1 MKKRNLFVLAVAL
14 VAILA
19 SATLSAAGVAEQD
32 LAAKEE
38 KAGTLT
44 IGVSQEAVGLDPHIV
59 TAFSSMRRL
68 DLLYSRLVRLD
79 EQMKVVPD
87 LAESWEI
94 PDNLTYIFHLRKGVK
109 FHNGR
114 ELVADD
120 VKYSL
125 ERVLDPK
132 TASPGRSYIASI
144 SKIEVLD
151 TYTVKLT
158 LSSPLASL
166 LDALTSNNISIV
178 PREAVEEN
186 GNLQRVAVGTGPYLL
201 KEWVVDNSMTLVKNP
216 NYFEAGYPVTDTII
230 FRVIPEEASLYAGV
244 RSGNLDVATINDGA
258 TIRQAKV
265 DKNVVVM
272 NKPGMN
278 VRVFS
283 FNNQKK
289 PFDDVRVR
297 QAVALAL
304 DRTEILTMA
313 EHGMGAATGPIPISA
328 KEWAL
333 DPADLPFGKSDYAK
347 AKQLLAEAGYPNGFS
362 FDIVCS
368 STYEGGLAVAQ
379 VVQNQLKNI
388 GLTANLDVVEWG
400 NYIDRWVKR
409 DFSTMIELRGGSS
422 EPDRF
427 LYRSLH
433 STGGVNNFLF
443 ADAEVDALLDLGR
456 EQTAPQERKATY
468 DKLQQELSEKVPLVF
483 LYCPNENQV
492 LSPHVQGFKQVGNG
506 SLYYLSQASVVK

>member
-1 MKKRNLFVLAVAL
+1 MKKRNLFVLCIVLLMLATVPVVFANGVSETPAVAQK
-14 VAILA
+14 
-19 SATLSAAGVAEQD
+19 AT
-32 LAAKEE
+32 
-38 KAGTLT
+38 TLT
-44 IGVSQEAVGLDPHIV
+44 IGVGQEAVGLDPHIV

-79 EQMKVVPD
+79 ENMKVVPD

-94 PDNLTYIFHLRKGVK
+94 PNNLTYIFHLKKGVK

-114 ELVADD
+114 EMVAED

-125 ERVLDPK
+125 ERVLDPT
-132 TASPGRSYIASI
+132 TASPGRSYISSI
-144 SKIEVLD
+144 KDIEVID
-151 TYTVKLT
+151 EYTIKLV
-158 LSSPLASL
+158 LSAPLASL

-178 PREAVEEN
+178 PKEAVEAN
-186 GNLQRVAVGTGPYLL
+186 GNLQRVAVGTGPYML
-201 KEWVVDNSMTLVKNP
+201 KEWVVDNSMTLVRNP
-216 NYFEAGYPVTDTII
+216 NYFEKDLPATDTII

-244 RSGNLDVATINDGA
+244 KSGNLDLATINDGA
-258 TIRQAKV
+258 TIRQAKN

-272 NKPGMN
+272 SKPGMN

-283 FNNQKK
+283 FNNEKK

-304 DRTEILTMA
+304 DRSEILTMA
-313 EHGMGAATGPIPISA
+313 EYGMGQTTGPIPISA
-328 KEWAL
+328 KEWAIA
-333 DPADLPFGKSDYAK
+333 PEDLAFGKPDYAK

-379 VVQNQLKNI
+379 VAQSQLKNI

-409 DFSTMIELRGGSS
+409 DFSAMIELRGGSS

-427 LYRSLH
+427 LFRSLH
-433 STGGVNNFLF
+433 STGGVNNFMF
-443 ADAEVDALLDLGR
+443 KDAETDALLELGR
-456 EQTAPQERKATY
+456 AQTVPSERKATY
-468 DKLQQELSEKVPLVF
+468 DKLQQVLTEKAPLIF
-483 LYCPNENQV
+483 LYSPNENQV
-492 LSPHVQGFKQVGNG
+492 LSPLVQGFKQIGNG
-506 SLYYLSQASVVK
+506 SLYYVTHAQVIK

>member
-1 MKKRNLFVLAVAL
+1 MNKRNLFVFCTVLLLLTAL
-14 VAILA
+14 NPVF
-19 SATLSAAGVAEQD
+19 AAGVAEQAP
-32 LAAKEE
+32 AAQ
-38 KAGTLT
+38 KAPTLT

-68 DLLYSRLVRLD
+68 DLLYNRLVRLD
-79 EQMKVVPD
+79 ENMQVVPD
-87 LAESWEI
+87 LAQSWEI

-114 ELVADD
+114 ELTADD

-125 ERVLDPK
+125 ERVLDPT
-132 TASPGRSYIASI
+132 TASPGRSYISTI
-144 SKIEVLD
+144 SKIEVVD

-178 PREAVEEN
+178 PREAVQEH
-186 GNLQRVAVGTGPYLL
+186 GNLQRVAVGTGPYML

-216 NYFEAGYPVTDTII
+216 NYFEAGLPKSDEVI

-244 RSGNLDVATINDGA
+244 RSGNLDLATINDGA
-258 TIRQAKV
+258 TIRQAKA

-272 NKPGMN
+272 SKPGMN

-289 PFDDVRVR
+289 PFDDIRVR

-304 DRTEILTMA
+304 DRSEILTMA
-313 EHGMGAATGPIPISA
+313 EYGMGAATGPIPISA
-328 KEWAL
+328 KVWAIAP
-333 DPADLPFGKSDYAK
+333 DKLPLGKTDYAK
-347 AKQLLAEAGYPNGFS
+347 AKQLLSEAGYPNGFS

-379 VVQNQLKNI
+379 VIQNQLKNI

-409 DFSTMIELRGGSS
+409 DFATMVELRGGSS

-433 STGGVNNFLF
+433 STGGVNNFMYK
-443 ADAEVDALLDLGR
+443 DAETDALLELGR
-456 EQTAPQERKATY
+456 EQTDPAERKATY
-468 DKLQQELSEKVPLVF
+468 DKVQMVLSEKAPLVF
-483 LYCPNENQV
+483 LYSPNENQV
-492 LSPHVQGFKQVGNG
+492 TSPYVEGFKQIGNG
-506 SLYYLSQASVVK
+506 SLYYVTHAQVIK

>member
-1 MKKRNLFVLAVAL
+1 MKKRNLFVLCTVLLVL
-14 VAILA
+14 VAV
-19 SATLSAAGVAEQD
+19 SSVFAAGVAEQAP
-32 LAAKEE
+32 AAQKSP
-38 KAGTLT
+38 TLT

-68 DLLYSRLVRLD
+68 DLLYNRLVRLD
-79 EQMKVVPD
+79 DNMQVVPD

-94 PDNLTYIFHLRKGVK
+94 PNNLTYIFHLRKGVK

-114 ELVADD
+114 ELTADD

-125 ERVLDPK
+125 ERVLDPA
-132 TASPGRSYIASI
+132 TASPGRSYISTI
-144 SKIEVLD
+144 SKIEVVD
-151 TYTVKLT
+151 AYTVKLT
-158 LSSPLASL
+158 LSAPLASL

-178 PREAVEEN
+178 PKEAVQAN
-186 GNLQRVAVGTGPYLL
+186 GNLQRVAVGTGPYMLQ
-201 KEWVVDNSMTLVKNP
+201 EWVVDNSMTLVKNP
-216 NYFEAGYPVTDTII
+216 NYFEAGLPKSDQII

-244 RSGNLDVATINDGA
+244 RSGNLDLATINDGA
-258 TIRQAKV
+258 TIRQAKS

-272 NKPGMN
+272 SKPGMN

-289 PFDDVRVR
+289 PFDDIRVR

-304 DRTEILTMA
+304 DRSEILTMA
-313 EHGMGAATGPIPISA
+313 EYGMGAATGPIPISA
-328 KEWAL
+328 KVWAISP
-333 DPADLPFGKSDYAK
+333 DKLPLGKTDYAK
-347 AKQLLAEAGYPNGFS
+347 AKQLLADAGYPNGFS

-409 DFSTMIELRGGSS
+409 DFATMVELRGGSS

-433 STGGVNNFLF
+433 STGGVNNFMYK
-443 ADAEVDALLDLGR
+443 DAETDALLELGR
-456 EQTAPQERKATY
+456 EQTDPAQRKATY
-468 DKLQQELSEKVPLVF
+468 DKVQEVLSEKAPLVF
-483 LYCPNENQV
+483 LYSPNENQV
-492 LSPHVQGFKQVGNG
+492 TSPYVEGFKQIGNG
-506 SLYYLSQASVVK
+506 SLYYVTHAQVIK